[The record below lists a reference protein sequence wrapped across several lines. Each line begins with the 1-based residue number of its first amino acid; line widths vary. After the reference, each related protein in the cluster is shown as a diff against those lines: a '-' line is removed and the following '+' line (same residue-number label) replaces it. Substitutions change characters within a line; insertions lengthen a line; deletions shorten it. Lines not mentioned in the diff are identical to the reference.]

1 RIWRQSYSPSKTAS
15 GEPTLAFIMTQAID
29 FQRQRATFINIEYMF
44 TNWLEQKWFDQSV
57 LKKAASGAFQKELES
72 VRQRYLKN

>member
-1 RIWRQSYSPSKTAS
+1 LLINDLSRFHCIKTR
-15 GEPTLAFIMTQAID
+15 GGQAFLVKYLWD
-29 FQRQRATFINIEYMF
+29 SSDIEYMF

-57 LKKAASGAFQKELES
+57 LQKAASGTFQKELES